1 MRLFHE
7 CPSLLSEFQ
16 FLIRHI
22 QAAFLPPTVHLRD
35 CDGHHNFLADD
46 LWRPFKQH
54 LISSRSMSTFLR
66 PRVQFQRQ
74 LLSTRGDCRVKIHLS
89 NPFFYRTEKEAE
101 NLRGATNWSKQKA
114 CRRIW
119 REWYE
124 RLPPANRL
132 LPCAPR
138 SAVNPIESGWSKRL
152 GSKKFSRQSET
163 QPSNQFLWISEP
175 GIAGPE
181 TWRKLANLMQPTY
194 LPGPIPL
201 KRTA

>member
-66 PRVQFQRQ
+66 PRAHFRRQ

-89 NPFFYRTEKEAE
+89 NPFFCRTEKEAE
-101 NLRGATNWSKQKA
+101 NLRGATNWSKQQA
-114 CRRIW
+114 CRGIW
-119 REWYE
+119 REWFDE
-124 RLPPANRL
+124 RLPPANRVHVFAAL
-132 LPCAPR
+132 CSVLSC
-138 SAVNPIESGWSKRL
+138 ESHWTWLKQ
-152 GSKKFSRQSET
+152 K
-163 QPSNQFLWISEP
+163 
-175 GIAGPE
+175 AGKQE
-181 TWRKLANLMQPTY
+181 V
-194 LPGPIPL
+194 
-201 KRTA
+201 